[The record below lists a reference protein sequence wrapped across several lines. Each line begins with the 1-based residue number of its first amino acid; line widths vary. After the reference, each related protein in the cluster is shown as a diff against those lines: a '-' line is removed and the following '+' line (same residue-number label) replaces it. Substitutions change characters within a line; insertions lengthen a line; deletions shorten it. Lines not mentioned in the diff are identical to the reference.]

1 MTEMCSV
8 THQCTMKVINYHGK
22 PSKNEEY
29 IVYISGGLE
38 SLKCFCLLFAKW
50 QAIFLLYANF
60 E

>member
-1 MTEMCSV
+1 MPEMCSM
-8 THQCTMKVINYHGK
+8 TNNCAIKVINYHVM
-22 PSKNEEY
+22 SSNNEEY
-29 IVYISGGLE
+29 RISGGLE